1 MKTSFKTSVF
11 FAARSVC
18 TGESCCI
25 SKWKFN
31 LYCGDFV
38 GQHRCLVTVA
48 PQRTDKSHKN
58 FEQFALRR
66 LHARATEDP
75 RATAVSGTHPPLH
88 RVICQAT
95 RYMYLEY

>member
-1 MKTSFKTSVF
+1 METSFK
-11 FAARSVC
+11 
-18 TGESCCI
+18 SCVIFCCKVRLHRRFLLH

-31 LYCGDFV
+31 LCCDDFV

-48 PQRTDKSHKN
+48 PQMTDKSHKN

-66 LHARATEDP
+66 LYAWATGDS
-75 RATAVSGTHPPLH
+75 RATAVSGTHPLSK
-88 RVICQAT
+88 AT